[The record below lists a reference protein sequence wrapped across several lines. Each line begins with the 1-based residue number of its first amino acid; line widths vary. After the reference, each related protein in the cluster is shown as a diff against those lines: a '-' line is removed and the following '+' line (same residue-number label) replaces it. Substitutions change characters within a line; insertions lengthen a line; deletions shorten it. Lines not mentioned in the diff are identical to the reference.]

1 MLLVVILTKSF
12 LVKAKVLKALSNVK
26 TFKESVFL
34 ILLTIQLFFRKTL
47 RINTIK
53 SPIPIKAKEKVS
65 KKDNPIIK
73 VLILEEIFWTI
84 SEELDG
90 LCIENY
96 IAILLL
102 KR

>member
-1 MLLVVILTKSF
+1 MICP
-12 LVKAKVLKALSNVK
+12 
-26 TFKESVFL
+26 
-34 ILLTIQLFFRKTL
+34 IQYFFRKKL

-53 SPIPIKAKEKVS
+53 SPIPIKAKEKVN

-90 LCIENY
+90 LCIE
-96 IAILLL
+96 
-102 KR
+102 K

>member
-1 MLLVVILTKSF
+1 MSSNIDKIIPGESKRTKRPKSC
-12 LVKAKVLKALSNVK
+12 KDIQ
-26 TFKESVFL
+26 ESVFL
-34 ILLTIQLFFRKTL
+34 IILAIQFFFRKKL

-90 LCIENY
+90 LCTE
-96 IAILLL
+96 
-102 KR
+102 K

>member
-1 MLLVVILTKSF
+1 M
-12 LVKAKVLKALSNVK
+12 KAKVLKVLGHVK
-26 TFKESVFL
+26 TFKLSIFL
-34 ILLTIQLFFRKTL
+34 IIFSFQFFFRKKL

-90 LCIENY
+90 LCNE
-96 IAILLL
+96 
-102 KR
+102 K

>member
-1 MLLVVILTKSF
+1 MT
-12 LVKAKVLKALSNVK
+12 AKGPKGLSHVK
-26 TFKESVFL
+26 TLKECVFL
-34 ILLTIQLFFRKTL
+34 IILAIQFFFRKKL

-73 VLILEEIFWTI
+73 VLILEEILWTI

-90 LCIENY
+90 LCTE
-96 IAILLL
+96 
-102 KR
+102 K

>member
-1 MLLVVILTKSF
+1 M
-12 LVKAKVLKALSNVK
+12 
-26 TFKESVFL
+26 
-34 ILLTIQLFFRKTL
+34 
-47 RINTIK
+47 K

-90 LCIENY
+90 LCIEN
-96 IAILLL
+96 ILQFYYLINKKIQIMKNWLMIQL
-102 KR
+102 KNLKVLFQEYYFRHYHYF

>member
-1 MLLVVILTKSF
+1 MSSNIDKIIPGESKSTKRPKSC
-12 LVKAKVLKALSNVK
+12 KDIQKSI
-26 TFKESVFL
+26 FL
-34 ILLTIQLFFRKTL
+34 ILLAIQFFFRKKL

-90 LCIENY
+90 LCTE
-96 IAILLL
+96 
-102 KR
+102 K

>member
-1 MLLVVILTKSF
+1 MTKSF
-12 LVKAKVLKALSNVK
+12 LAKAKVLKVLSHVK

-34 ILLTIQLFFRKTL
+34 MIWPIQLFFRKKL

-53 SPIPIKAKEKVS
+53 SPIPITAKEKVS

-73 VLILEEIFWTI
+73 VLMLEEIFWTI

-90 LCIENY
+90 LCNEKY

-102 KR
+102 KK

>member
-1 MLLVVILTKSF
+1 MT
-12 LVKAKVLKALSNVK
+12 AKELKGLSHVK

-34 ILLTIQLFFRKTL
+34 IILEIQFFFRKKL

-65 KKDNPIIK
+65 KNDNPIIK

-90 LCIENY
+90 LCIE
-96 IAILLL
+96 
-102 KR
+102 K

>member
-1 MLLVVILTKSF
+1 M
-12 LVKAKVLKALSNVK
+12 KAKVLKVLGHVK
-26 TFKESVFL
+26 TFKESIYL
-34 ILLTIQLFFRKTL
+34 IIFAIQLFFRKKL

-90 LCIENY
+90 LCIE
-96 IAILLL
+96 
-102 KR
+102 K

>member
-1 MLLVVILTKSF
+1 MSSNIDKIIPGESKSTKRHKSC
-12 LVKAKVLKALSNVK
+12 KDIKK
-26 TFKESVFL
+26 
-34 ILLTIQLFFRKTL
+34 ILLLIICAIQLFFRKKL

-53 SPIPIKAKEKVS
+53 STIPIKAKEKVS

-90 LCIENY
+90 LCIE
-96 IAILLL
+96 
-102 KR
+102 K

>member
-1 MLLVVILTKSF
+1 
-12 LVKAKVLKALSNVK
+12 VKARELKDLGHVK

-34 ILLTIQLFFRKTL
+34 MILVIQLFFIKKL
-47 RINTIK
+47 RINTMK

-90 LCIENY
+90 LCIEKY

-102 KR
+102 NK

>member
-1 MLLVVILTKSF
+1 M
-12 LVKAKVLKALSNVK
+12 KAKVLKVLSHVK

-34 ILLTIQLFFRKTL
+34 MICPIQLFFRKKL

-53 SPIPIKAKEKVS
+53 SPIPIKANEKVS

-90 LCIENY
+90 LCIE
-96 IAILLL
+96 
-102 KR
+102 K

>member
-1 MLLVVILTKSF
+1 MKV
-12 LVKAKVLKALSNVK
+12 KVLKVPGHVK
-26 TFKESVFL
+26 TFKESVFFI
-34 ILLTIQLFFRKTL
+34 ILAIQLFFRKKL

-73 VLILEEIFWTI
+73 VLILEDIFWTI

-90 LCIENY
+90 LC
-96 IAILLL
+96 
-102 KR
+102 K

>member
-1 MLLVVILTKSF
+1 MLWVVILTKSF
-12 LVKAKVLKALSNVK
+12 LVKAKVLKVLSHVK

-34 ILLTIQLFFRKTL
+34 IILAIQFFFRKKL

-53 SPIPIKAKEKVS
+53 RPIPIKAKEKVS

-90 LCIENY
+90 LCNE
-96 IAILLL
+96 
-102 KR
+102 K

>member
-1 MLLVVILTKSF
+1 MTKSF
-12 LVKAKVLKALSNVK
+12 LAIAKGLTGLSHVK

-34 ILLTIQLFFRKTL
+34 IILAIQLFFTIKL

-65 KKDNPIIK
+65 KKDNPIIN

-90 LCIENY
+90 LCLSLIHISEPTRPY
-96 IAILLL
+96 
-102 KR
+102 